1 VTAATWP
8 MEEQVATI
16 FAVGQG
22 LMDDIPVED
31 IKRFEAEMIE
41 HLRAMPSAA
50 LKSIKDT
57 KTLDDDAAET
67 LKNEINKFK
76 SDQWSGGEIEGVKTK
91 EEIQKA
97 EAKQDSEQA
106 GEAEAAE
113 AS

>member
-1 VTAATWP
+1 
-8 MEEQVATI
+8 MEEQVAVI

-41 HLRAMPSAA
+41 YLRAMPSAA

-57 KTLDDDAAET
+57 KALDDDTAET

-76 SDQWSGGEIEGVKTK
+76 NDQWSGGEIEGVQTK
-91 EEIQKA
+91 EEVQKA
-97 EAKQDSEQA
+97 EQAKKEDESEQA
-106 GEAEAAE
+106 GQPEDAE